1 MIYYKVGFPKCVG
14 DKKYKF
20 TKKEVHVE
28 HDGINLY
35 GRFLLPKGDEN
46 FPTSIYVHG
55 AESSYKEDKTTLKSL
70 AMSGIAIY
78 TQDFYGWSKKTT
90 GPKSGGYFKKSKKG
104 ENAYENQVLGL
115 DKDLDAVI
123 GHVDR
128 YK

>member
-55 AESSYKEDKTTLKSL
+55 AESSYKAYMTTLKSL

-78 TQDFYGWSKKTT
+78 T
-90 GPKSGGYFKKSKKG
+90 
-104 ENAYENQVLGL
+104 
-115 DKDLDAVI
+115 
-123 GHVDR
+123 
-128 YK
+128 

>member
-20 TKKEVHVE
+20 TNKEVHVE

-55 AESSYKEDKTTLKSL
+55 AESSYKEDTTTLKSL

-78 TQDFYGWSKKTT
+78 T
-90 GPKSGGYFKKSKKG
+90 
-104 ENAYENQVLGL
+104 
-115 DKDLDAVI
+115 
-123 GHVDR
+123 
-128 YK
+128 

>member
-1 MIYYKVGFPKCVG
+1 MTQKKIIILSISLSGACIIITIVVELMIYYKVGFPKCVG

-20 TKKEVHVE
+20 TNKEVHVE

-55 AESSYKEDKTTLKSL
+55 AESSYKEDMTTLKSL

-78 TQDFYGWSKKTT
+78 T
-90 GPKSGGYFKKSKKG
+90 
-104 ENAYENQVLGL
+104 
-115 DKDLDAVI
+115 
-123 GHVDR
+123 
-128 YK
+128 